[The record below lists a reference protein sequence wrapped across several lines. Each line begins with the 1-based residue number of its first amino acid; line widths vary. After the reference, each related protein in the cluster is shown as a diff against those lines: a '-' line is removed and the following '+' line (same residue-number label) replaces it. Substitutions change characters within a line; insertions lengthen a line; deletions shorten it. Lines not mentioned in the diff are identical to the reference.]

1 MQKEQLTTSEIQT
14 LSLKDKN
21 NIIYK
26 YPERS
31 CLQCK
36 KRPCFKGFDFIN
48 VDFAKYGCLN
58 FVSDSISSNGDSEG
72 IHSES

>member
-14 LSLKDKN
+14 LPLKDKN

-26 YPERS
+26 YPERT

-36 KRPCFKGFDFIN
+36 KHPCFKGFDFVNI
-48 VDFAKYGCLN
+48 DFAKYGCEN
-58 FVSDSISSNGDSEG
+58 FIDGSTECFGRNS
-72 IHSES
+72 